1 MGKSTVA
8 KMLQSMKL
16 PVHDADNCV
25 HSLFRKG
32 GRAVPI
38 INTVFPEAIVS
49 GAVDRIILGKLT
61 LGNPTNL
68 SRLERMVHPLVAE
81 SREDFL
87 KLHRRRHT
95 RLVVLDV
102 PLLYETGGGNYC
114 NSIMVVTAPKFLQER
129 RALARPGMTTEKLE
143 NIRDRQL
150 PDVEK
155 RRRAT
160 FVVPTGLGKAFTY
173 RLLQRFIKVIL
184 KPI

>member
-1 MGKSTVA
+1 
-8 KMLQSMKL
+8 
-16 PVHDADNCV
+16 
-25 HSLFRKG
+25 
-32 GRAVPI
+32 
-38 INTVFPEAIVS
+38 
-49 GAVDRIILGKLT
+49 
-61 LGNPTNL
+61 
-68 SRLERMVHPLVAE
+68 
-81 SREDFL
+81 
-87 KLHRRRHT
+87 
-95 RLVVLDV
+95 V